1 MKKVYSL
8 KRLGD
13 KEFESILT
21 QVGLAQVGVRPVVM
35 GVDVA
40 KHELVLMMR
49 CGDAQFGEARFIGP
63 YRAMNPEQIGQV
75 VELARRLGRNGAA
88 TVALEPSG
96 TYGDALR
103 QALSE
108 AQIAVQR
115 VQSKRSHDYAEVFDG
130 VPSQHD
136 GKDAAVIA
144 ELCAIGKGCPWTH
157 QPSSETQ
164 SLMCHLV
171 DWMDG
176 HSRMHKLWIGRIEA
190 LLARH
195 WPEAGGCMDLSSGAL
210 LRALKHYGG
219 PAALSQDAGA
229 LKNLQR
235 WGGPMLNAAKAVA
248 LVESAGKTLGVRQ
261 NQADRMRMMC
271 CARQALEASLET
283 KRANRQLRRLAGDN
297 KTIGLQAQAIGLAS
311 ACVLWCRLGDPRD
324 YSSAGAYRKAMGLN
338 LTERSSG
345 QYQGKL
351 RISKRGDSMVR
362 RWLHMAALRL
372 VRQSPHVK
380 QWYRDK
386 RQRDGNGHK
395 RAITAV
401 VRRLAVALYKIALK
415 EEAFDSRRLFAGIAA
430 ARATGG
436 CQD

>member
-8 KRLGD
+8 KRLGGRELD
-13 KEFESILT
+13 SIPA
-21 QVGLAQVGVRPVVM
+21 QVGLRQVVM

-49 CGDAQFGEARFIGP
+49 CGDSQFGDAQFIGP
-63 YRAMNPEQIGQV
+63 YRAMNPGQIGQV
-75 VELARRLGRNGAA
+75 VELARRLSLDSAA

-103 QALSE
+103 QALSD
-108 AQIAVQR
+108 ARIAVQR

-144 ELCAIGKGCPWTH
+144 ELCAIGKGCPWPH
-157 QPSSETQ
+157 EPPSETQ

-176 HSRMHKLWIGRIEA
+176 HSRMHKLWIGRLEA

-195 WPEAGGCMDLSSGAL
+195 WPEASSCMDIGSGAL

-219 PAALSQDAGA
+219 PAALSRDAHA
-229 LKNLQR
+229 LKNLVR
-235 WGGPMLNAAKAVA
+235 WGGPMLNSAKAAA
-248 LVESAGKTLGVRQ
+248 LVESAGRTLGVRQ
-261 NQADRMRMMC
+261 NQADQTRIMC
-271 CARQALEASLET
+271 CAQQTLEASLEA
-283 KRANRQLRRLAGDN
+283 KRANRQLRQLAGDN
-297 KTIGLQAQAIGLAS
+297 KTIGHQAQAIGLAS

-338 LTERSSG
+338 LTQRSSG
-345 QYQGKL
+345 QYKGKL
-351 RISKRGDSMVR
+351 RISKRGDAMVR

-372 VRQSPHVK
+372 VQQSPQVK
-380 QWYRDK
+380 QWYQDK

-401 VRRLAVALYKIALK
+401 VRRLAVALYKIAVK
-415 EEAFDSRRLFAGIAA
+415 EEPFDSRRLFAGIAA
-430 ARATGG
+430 ATAAGG
-436 CQD
+436 CKD